1 MMVKSRMRKILSLT
15 MIAILL
21 LSLIPVIAFGAT
33 SAWAPNT
40 AYAVNDLVTYNS
52 STYSCIQAHTSQVGW
67 EPPNTPALWALQ
79 TGSPTPAPTSTPTPA
94 PTPAPTPTSIT
105 TGGTVTASS
114 TSSPVGEEK
123 EKAFDGTTS
132 TKWLTYASTGWIQY
146 QLTAANTVAK
156 YSVASANDVP
166 ARDPKDWTLKG
177 SNDGTN
183 WTTLDTRTGQTFAN
197 RYQTNTYTFSNS
209 TAYQYYRLDV
219 SANSGDS
226 LLQLSEIGLFANN
239 SIISGATYKLINQN
253 SGKAL
258 DVTGLG
264 TTDGT
269 NVEIWSDNGSG
280 AQKWQ

>member
-15 MIAILL
+15 MITILL

-40 AYAVNDLVTYNS
+40 AYAVNNLVTYNS

-79 TGSPTPAPTSTPTPA
+79 TGSPTPTPTPKPTVTPAPTSTPTS
-94 PTPAPTPTSIT
+94 TPI
-105 TGGTVTASS
+105 
-114 TSSPVGEEK
+114 
-123 EKAFDGTTS
+123 
-132 TKWLTYASTGWIQY
+132 
-146 QLTAANTVAK
+146 
-156 YSVASANDVP
+156 
-166 ARDPKDWTLKG
+166 
-177 SNDGTN
+177 
-183 WTTLDTRTGQTFAN
+183 
-197 RYQTNTYTFSNS
+197 
-209 TAYQYYRLDV
+209 
-219 SANSGDS
+219 
-226 LLQLSEIGLFANN
+226 NN
-239 SIISGATYKLINQN
+239 GATYKLINQN